1 MVVGDASFVNDLGMD
16 SLALYELIVAL
27 EGEFDIEIPDADAEK
42 ITTVTQA
49 IDYVQVKLFNVGQW
63 GFGDPNSP
71 VKIKTVVVTREV
83 PWNVPRTGFNF
94 HSIGGGINSTYSVG
108 YGSNEIFNLH
118 DISDDDNQND
128 CKDPLKPPYLTCD
141 EWMLMNGHGF
151 LNWLKQQNSF
161 RVYKPESWLD
171 SQAVNSGMTV
181 ANYLT
186 ERINLIVNSMDGPQ
200 VKALG
205 KSIRTLGYIGT
216 AFSGYKLMTAISDGN
231 ITTRDVLSGVSFT
244 LSVITLVPGVGTVIG
259 VGGSVLLGVGSMVF
273 GIASDNVD
281 DSVLIDFKSR

>member
-1 MVVGDASFVNDLGMD
+1 
-16 SLALYELIVAL
+16 
-27 EGEFDIEIPDADAEK
+27 
-42 ITTVTQA
+42 
-49 IDYVQVKLFNVGQW
+49 
-63 GFGDPNSP
+63 
-71 VKIKTVVVTREV
+71 
-83 PWNVPRTGFNF
+83 
-94 HSIGGGINSTYSVG
+94 
-108 YGSNEIFNLH
+108 
-118 DISDDDNQND
+118 
-128 CKDPLKPPYLTCD
+128 
-141 EWMLMNGHGF
+141 MNGHGF